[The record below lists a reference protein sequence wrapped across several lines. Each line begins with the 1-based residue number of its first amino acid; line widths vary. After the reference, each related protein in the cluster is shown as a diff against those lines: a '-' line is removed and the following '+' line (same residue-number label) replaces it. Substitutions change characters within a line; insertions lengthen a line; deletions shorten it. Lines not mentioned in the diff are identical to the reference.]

1 MYSIYKMKIF
11 VFDVDNTLILHTN
24 QNIDFYKKGNSK
36 ISKLILNTNVDAVYI
51 YTNGT
56 FGHGKQIIESLS
68 IPKTKRVFGRDTI
81 PYMKPSTRSFKFV
94 NNEII
99 KDYNKNNEIYFFD
112 DMVENLITA
121 NRIGWKTVWISS
133 NFINKQNFIDYAFP
147 NIYEALIYFT
157 KQK

>member
-56 FGHGKQIIESLS
+56 FRVGKW
-68 IPKTKRVFGRDTI
+68 
-81 PYMKPSTRSFKFV
+81 
-94 NNEII
+94 NET
-99 KDYNKNNEIYFFD
+99 KNNLV
-112 DMVENLITA
+112 MV
-121 NRIGWKTVWISS
+121 
-133 NFINKQNFIDYAFP
+133 NK
-147 NIYEALIYFT
+147 L
-157 KQK
+157 QKV

>member
-1 MYSIYKMKIF
+1 MVNINF
-11 VFDVDNTLILHTN
+11 FTN
-24 QNIDFYKKGNSK
+24 SWNNLYNKKFNRK
-36 ISKLILNTNVDAVYI
+36 
-51 YTNGT
+51 
-56 FGHGKQIIESLS
+56 FGFSKQITESLS

-147 NIYEALIYFT
+147 NIYEAILYF
-157 KQK
+157 KLKESIRN

>member
-56 FGHGKQIIESLS
+56 FGHGKQITESLS

-121 NRIGWKTVWISS
+121 K
-133 NFINKQNFIDYAFP
+133 
-147 NIYEALIYFT
+147 
-157 KQK
+157 

>member
-1 MYSIYKMKIF
+1 
-11 VFDVDNTLILHTN
+11 
-24 QNIDFYKKGNSK
+24 
-36 ISKLILNTNVDAVYI
+36 
-51 YTNGT
+51 
-56 FGHGKQIIESLS
+56 
-68 IPKTKRVFGRDTI
+68 
-81 PYMKPSTRSFKFV
+81 MKPSTRSFKFV

-112 DMVENLITA
+112 DMIENLITA

-157 KQK
+157 KQKL